1 MADLNHTGSRPKLQ
15 VIIGSTRPGR
25 AGAAVGQ
32 WFAERADDYGA
43 FDVELIDLAEV
54 NLPLLDEPRPPRLG
68 RYEHE
73 HTRRWSELISQGNAY
88 VFVVPEYNHG
98 YNAATKNALDY
109 LCNEWRR
116 KPVGFVGY
124 GARAGGVRAVQ
135 MLQHVVSA
143 LGMIASTES
152 VAIAQIRQRIDEV
165 TGAFVSDPGTDAAA
179 GALLTEL
186 RDWTADLAT
195 LPERAPVPVRR
206 ARR

>member
-1 MADLNHTGSRPKLQ
+1 MTIADHAGSKPRLQ

-25 AGAAVGQ
+25 AGPVVAR
-32 WFAERADDYGA
+32 WFAERAADHGA
-43 FDVELIDLAEV
+43 FEVQLVDLAEV
-54 NLPLLDEPRPPRLG
+54 DLPLLDEPHPPRLG

-124 GARAGGVRAVQ
+124 GARAGGARAVQ
-135 MLQHVVSA
+135 MLQHVVVA
-143 LGMIASTES
+143 LGMIATTES
-152 VAIAQIRQRIDEV
+152 VVIPQIRRKIAEG
-165 TGAFVSDPGTDAAA
+165 TGTFVSDPQVEAAVE
-179 GALLTEL
+179 ALLDEL
-186 RDWTADLAT
+186 RDWTTDLAA
-195 LPERAPVPVRR
+195 LPKRASGSPRR
-206 ARR
+206 KRR